1 MMRPP
6 AISFAVSAL
15 MDTASPP
22 ASSRDSLLAV
32 ARRVWDAA
40 GTDRISLTSAGCAF
54 YAMLALFPALSLVVS
69 IYGAVFDVRTLEP
82 QLEVLRRLLPPETY
96 ELIADRLHT
105 LVSANRTG
113 LGWGA
118 IFSILVA
125 FWSASAG
132 IRSLLGAL
140 NMTYGEIERRGFL
153 HFNLLA
159 LGITL
164 AAMLVTAAAIAA
176 LVLAPT
182 ILHLLGAPPLHALAL
197 QGASLGT
204 LLVVVFAGILVVYRF
219 GPAGHRV
226 WRRRLPGAVIATLIW
241 AVASAAFSLYVSHLA
256 NYDNMYGPLGTAIG
270 LLMWFYVSIYVVLL
284 GAEVNVAIDRRR
296 EPIGNP

>member
-1 MMRPP
+1 
-6 AISFAVSAL
+6 
-15 MDTASPP
+15 MDIASPP
-22 ASSRDSLLAV
+22 PAPARDPVLAV
-32 ARRVWDAA
+32 ARSVWDAA
-40 GTDRISLTSAGCAF
+40 GSDRISLTSAGCAF

-69 IYGAVFDVRTLEP
+69 IYGAAFDARALEP

-96 ELIADRLHT
+96 DLIAERLHM
-105 LVSANRTG
+105 LISADRSG

-118 IFSILVA
+118 VISMLVT

-140 NMTYGEIERRGFL
+140 NMAYGETEVRGFL
-153 HFNLLA
+153 HFHLLA

-164 AAMLVTAAAIAA
+164 AAMLVAAIAIAA

-197 QGASLGT
+197 QGASLGM
-204 LLVVVFAGILVVYRF
+204 LLVMVFVGILVIYRF
-219 GPAGHRV
+219 GPVGHRV
-226 WRRRLPGAVIATLIW
+226 WRRRVPGALIATLIW
-241 AVASAAFSLYVSHLA
+241 AVASAAFSLYVSHIA
-256 NYDNMYGPLGTAIG
+256 NYSSMYGPLGTAIG

-284 GAEVNVAIDRRR
+284 GAEVNVALDRRR
-296 EPIGNP
+296 GLLVDR

>member
-1 MMRPP
+1 
-6 AISFAVSAL
+6 
-15 MDTASPP
+15 MDTAATSLET
-22 ASSRDSLLAV
+22 RDPVLAV

-69 IYGAVFDVRTLEP
+69 IYGAIFDARTLEP

-96 ELIADRLHT
+96 DLIAERLHT
-105 LVSANRTG
+105 LVSASRTG

-118 IFSILVA
+118 AVSVLVA
-125 FWSASAG
+125 FWSAGSG
-132 IRSLLGAL
+132 IRSMLGAL
-140 NMTYGEIERRGFL
+140 NMAYGETEVRGFF
-153 HFNLLA
+153 HFHLLA
-159 LGITL
+159 LFITL
-164 AAMLVTAAAIAA
+164 SAMLVTAVAIAA

-197 QGASLGT
+197 QGASLGM

-219 GPAGHRV
+219 GPVGHRV
-226 WRRRLPGAVIATLIW
+226 WRRRVPGAIVATLIW
-241 AVASAAFSLYVSHLA
+241 AIASAAFSLYVSHLA

-270 LLMWFYVSIYVVLL
+270 LLMWFYVSVYVVLL
-284 GAEVNVAIDRRR
+284 GAEVNVALDRRR
-296 EPIGNP
+296 DLLRAA